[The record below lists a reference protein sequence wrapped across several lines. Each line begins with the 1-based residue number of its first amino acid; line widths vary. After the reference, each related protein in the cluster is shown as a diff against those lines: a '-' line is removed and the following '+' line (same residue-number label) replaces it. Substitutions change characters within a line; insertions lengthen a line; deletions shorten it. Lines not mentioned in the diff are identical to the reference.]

1 MNMYEI
7 YYYNQ
12 GVYQF
17 QKNCSSYK
25 EAKEKYNESYKG
37 YIKKGNRILKRY
49 TGK

>member
-12 GVYQF
+12 GVYHLQRR
-17 QKNCSSYK
+17 CSSYK

-37 YIKKGNRILKRY
+37 CIKKGNRVLKRY